1 MGSVSNLFG
10 GLDVQGIVS
19 QLMWA
24 ERAPVRSLQARISS
38 YQTRIDAYN
47 ELNSKLSDLLS
58 TLTNLS
64 DADAFAAK
72 TATSTNESALTATA
86 GASAT
91 EGTYLIDVTR
101 LALHD
106 NFVTDAQFS
115 TNDAT
120 IGTGSFDLQV
130 GSNSATITIDATN
143 NTLEGLRRAINDAD
157 VGATAAIIYDGTGY
171 RLTITSEESG
181 SSSAITITNNT
192 LTLSDGT
199 TPLTFSR
206 THNIAD
212 VSELDASLT
221 VNGLAVTSSSNQVE
235 DVIPGVTLNLLATTS
250 STVTLTVANDVETV
264 QDNIQEFVDAYNEV
278 YQYLNS
284 QFEYVAAAET
294 SGPLAGE
301 MIVRDIQ
308 RQLASAVSSAVT
320 GLSGSLTTL
329 ASVGINLENDGTLSI
344 DNDDLETALEEH
356 FDEVA
361 ALFVAQ
367 AEASHARVTPA
378 SVGSATEA
386 GTYQVDITTVP
397 EAATVTA
404 PNAIPGTLG
413 VDETLTISMDGQV
426 SVVNLLSSMTLADI
440 VAAINTQLDTDGL
453 AITASQSGDQLV
465 LTSDAKGDH
474 ISFTVVSDTDSG
486 GTGIGT
492 AGLSDTGVSVAG
504 TFTDTATSEVFAA
517 SGVGE
522 VLRGTEGA
530 SKDLWVR
537 FTGDT
542 PGTYGTVTVTVGFAA
557 QLSRLAERFTDSLE
571 GPIHNAIEGYE
582 DTIESLR
589 DSVEALEERLT
600 QRERYLTDQFSRA
613 NQALQQL
620 AYLQSSLGQ
629 QLNTLNRLL

>member
-24 ERAPVRSLQARISS
+24 ERAPVRSLQARITT
-38 YQTRIDAYN
+38 YQNKIEAYN
-47 ELNSKLSDLLS
+47 QLNSKLSDLLAS
-58 TLTNLS
+58 LTNLS
-64 DADAFAAK
+64 NADTFSAK
-72 TATSTNESALTATA
+72 TASSSNESALTATA
-86 GASAT
+86 GGSAT
-91 EGTYLIDVTR
+91 EGTYLIDITR
-101 LALHD
+101 LALYD
-106 NFVTDAQFS
+106 NFVTDTQFS
-115 TNDAT
+115 SSNAS
-120 IGTGSFDLQV
+120 IGTGSFNLQV
-130 GSNSATITIDATN
+130 GTSSATITIDSSN
-143 NTLEGLRRAINDAD
+143 NTLDGLRRAINDAHL
-157 VGATAAIIYDGTGY
+157 GATAAVIYDGTGY
-171 RLTITSEESG
+171 RLTITSQQSG
-181 SSSAITITNNT
+181 SSSAITISNNT

-221 VNGLAVTSSSNQVE
+221 VNGLSVTSASNQVE
-235 DVIPGVTLNLLATTS
+235 DVIPGVTLNLLAPTS
-250 STVTLTVANDVETV
+250 STVTLTVSNDLETV
-264 QDNIQEFVDAYNEV
+264 ENNIRDFVDAYNDV

-284 QFEYVAAAET
+284 QFAYVAAAGT

-308 RQLASAVSSAVT
+308 RRLAGVVTSSVS
-320 GLSGSLTTL
+320 GLTGSLTTL
-329 ASVGINLENDGTLSI
+329 ASVGIRLQNDGTLSI
-344 DNDDLETALEEH
+344 DSDDLEDALENH
-356 FDEVA
+356 FDEIA

-367 AEASHARVTPA
+367 AEATHARISPVH
-378 SVGSATEA
+378 VGSATEA
-386 GTYQVDITTVP
+386 GTYQIDITTVP
-397 EAATVTA
+397 EPATVTA

-413 VDETLTISMDGQV
+413 VDETLTISMGGKV

-440 VAAINTQLDTDGL
+440 VDAINTQLDADGL

-465 LTSDAKGDH
+465 LTSDAKGAE
-474 ISFTVVSDTDSG
+474 ISFSVVSDTDSG

-492 AGLSDTGVSVAG
+492 AGLSDSGVSVAG
-504 TFTDTATSEVFAA
+504 TFTDTSTSEVFAA
-517 SGVGE
+517 TGAGE
-522 VLRGTEGA
+522 VLRGAEGSTEE
-530 SKDLWVR
+530 LWVR

-582 DTIESLR
+582 DTIESLQ

-620 AYLQSSLGQ
+620 AYLQLSLGQ
-629 QLNTLNRLL
+629 QLDTLNRLL